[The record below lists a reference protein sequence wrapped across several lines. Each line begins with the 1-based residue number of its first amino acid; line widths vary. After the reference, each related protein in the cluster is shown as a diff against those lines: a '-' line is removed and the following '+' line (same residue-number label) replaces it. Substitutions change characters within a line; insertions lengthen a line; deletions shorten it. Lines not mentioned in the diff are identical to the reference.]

1 MIAREAEISQ
11 RSATTHTAENEPSK
25 PSGKTSSPPTTHY
38 YNSRQVEKFCLDQYD
53 DKLSKEEKAANENIR
68 RDVFKDKE
76 VVQHGRDLMT
86 VSPIRKHDEQ

>member
-1 MIAREAEISQ
+1 MNHQNHPERPPP
-11 RSATTHTAENEPSK
+11 HH
-25 PSGKTSSPPTTHY
+25 PPTITTAD
-38 YNSRQVEKFCLDQYD
+38 KCCLDQYD
-53 DKLSKEEKAANENIR
+53 DKLSKEEKAANESIR